1 MKITVTSGSYNGV
14 LKMEGLPFTVKT
26 QGALAVGY
34 YAGWN
39 LGSKYGLTLWTYSN
53 QTFCYI
59 FYNNSG
65 TTNPAQLDNG
75 NRNGCYSNDYF
86 RRFLLHILRNKKMAL
101 TKETKTDKI
110 ETVAVN
116 SGNHYVLQVRKA
128 IQVLEDGNLLSQNF
142 HRYVLNPDADTSTIT
157 DPVVLVQ
164 FNAVMTDEVKT
175 NYQTFLSSQSETE

>member
-1 MKITVTSGSYNGV
+1 MS
-14 LKMEGLPFTVKT
+14 
-26 QGALAVGY
+26 
-34 YAGWN
+34 
-39 LGSKYGLTLWTYSN
+39 
-53 QTFCYI
+53 
-59 FYNNSG
+59 
-65 TTNPAQLDNG
+65 
-75 NRNGCYSNDYF
+75 
-86 RRFLLHILRNKKMAL
+86 L
-101 TKETKTDKI
+101 TKQTITDKI

-157 DPVVLVQ
+157 DPVVLAQ